1 MKTERRE
8 TISPGGRLLLRRV
21 NNQQICAAFRFRV
34 EADFRFLSLAVRTDR
49 AAVHKPF
56 SGGTHPEHAECE
68 SSGRTFKRRA
78 ETDVRIRGKIEFRT
92 PQLKVF
98 PIRILQDEP
107 SVFHGETFIFKLRID
122 LRTHQSPDAES
133 GGTEFEIAVDNGI
146 GLSRREYAASG
157 KQEQVEKNLHS
168 EKLLS
173 FHCWTRKNNPQT
185 IPVCSGM
192 SANRYDRRQKQ
203 NWHNPHGGIRYNT
216 PEYSSRLLL

>member
-1 MKTERRE
+1 MEKSSVPESVRSDALFNAIRIPAFFTECEKSFVDRKRRTDFSALSAGMKTERRE

-34 EADFRFLSLAVRTDR
+34 EADFHFLSLAVRTDR
-49 AAVHKPF
+49 AVVHKPF

-98 PIRILQDEP
+98 PIRILQDEA

-146 GLSRREYAASG
+146 GFS
-157 KQEQVEKNLHS
+157 
-168 EKLLS
+168 
-173 FHCWTRKNNPQT
+173 
-185 IPVCSGM
+185 
-192 SANRYDRRQKQ
+192 
-203 NWHNPHGGIRYNT
+203 
-216 PEYSSRLLL
+216 